1 MNFNEQQNRRRTYG
15 STRRRGSSSS
25 YATGDNRTRGPNIR
39 GSSTGNRQT
48 SKERPMQGTYAT
60 GRLYSRN
67 RSHASQGRNN
77 PSDSDRRDNPETL
90 SGGNDTQ
97 AGHSRDA
104 TSMAICTSGRMLHR
118 CLYDAPGV
126 IFFNI
131 MTGRTVNEHSAPS
144 GCSKQR
150 ANQRGRRVVWNAKA
164 FRIPVISFLTQLR
177 PKIHELGR
185 VGDSRSRH
193 FLSGT

>member
-1 MNFNEQQNRRRTYG
+1 MNNRIEEGHMDPLEEGAVHQVMPQGTIEHGAQTSEEAQLATDRPQRNDRCKVHMRLGDFIPGTGVMRVKEETIPAIRTGGTIQRRYQG
-15 STRRRGSSSS
+15 AMILRRG
-25 YATGDNRTRGPNIR
+25 I
-39 GSSTGNRQT
+39 Q
-48 SKERPMQGTYAT
+48 E
-60 GRLYSRN
+60 
-67 RSHASQGRNN
+67 
-77 PSDSDRRDNPETL
+77 
-90 SGGNDTQ
+90 
-97 AGHSRDA
+97 
-104 TSMAICTSGRMLHR
+104 MLHQWR
-118 CLYDAPGV
+118 YVLPGECYIDV
-126 IFFNI
+126 FMTLLGLFFFNI

-164 FRIPVISFLTQLR
+164 FQILVISFLTQLR